1 MEIDPDEFRRY
12 YSELSDDALL
22 DLNRDELVDVARDSY
37 DAELASRG
45 LHRESA
51 PEDEVQT
58 EVDEGDMVELTR
70 FSSSSEIDLA
80 RALLAS
86 AAIPSWLENE
96 LGGKYL
102 PGSEGYR
109 LFVAATSL
117 EDARQVLQS
126 SVSDDEL
133 AAQAAAEPPPEDADD
148 EAASPRG

>member
-1 MEIDPDEFRRY
+1 LEIDPDEFRRH

-22 DLNRDELVDVARDSY
+22 DLNRDELVDVARDCY
-37 DAELASRG
+37 DAELANRG
-45 LHRESA
+45 LQRESP
-51 PEDEVQT
+51 PEDEVQP
-58 EVDEGDMVELTR
+58 EVDEGDLVELTR

-86 AAIPSWLENE
+86 AAIPSYLENE

-109 LFVAATSL
+109 LFVAATSI

-126 SVSDDEL
+126 SISDEEL
-133 AAQAAAEPPPEDADD
+133 AAQAEAEPPPEDADD
-148 EAASPRG
+148 QST